1 MTDKN
6 DETGSR
12 GSQHDSCLLHNLSTN
27 LKSTGTTLSVSE
39 YQDCQRNQSPF
50 QDLKITWSILLSKYV
65 NTSRVLFGA
74 ISDSGT
80 LEEWR
85 ASVNEE
91 AHFPQ
96 AISLYKVRDRE
107 NGELCS
113 ECCFNTFLLENIG
126 LKAIER
132 LAQVKKH
139 VDLTIGIDYSKSRF
153 RICIYSHESFLDQD
167 HAELLNSALI
177 HTLKS
182 LQSTLQ
188 LKSIDLISDLQ
199 RRQLNRWNRVAPTGP
214 LGDTIH
220 NCIERQCLRRPE
232 AEAVCAWDGSFS
244 YGELDMLSS
253 EVRDNLYARNVLPG
267 VKIPLLFEK
276 SKWTVVAMLGVL
288 KAGAAFVAIDPSF
301 PQARVQA
308 ICHDVKAPVILCS
321 SKQEFSISNLNH
333 KTITVPVTNPGIL
346 STQTQ
351 EEYPSASNP
360 NQPAYIAY
368 TSGSTG
374 TPKGIIISHGNF
386 CTNMALSSPL
396 QKLSDSSRV
405 LQFASYAFD
414 VSIHET
420 LTPLMVG
427 GSVCIPSES
436 QRVDNLQQ
444 AILDLRVN
452 WIELVPSVARLL
464 DFSAI
469 PEVKTLVVGGET
481 MRPSDISRWAGQLH
495 LTQAYGPAECTIVST
510 IQSGLSQ
517 VSDPRNI
524 GYSAAGSSWI
534 VEPENHSKLVPI
546 GALGELVIGGPI
558 VGGGYLDQPE
568 QTAQAFISSVPWSK
582 RPETYYKT
590 GDLARQNSDGSI
602 VYMGRK
608 DTQVKIRGQRVELGE
623 IEHQAHEIWSDITPI
638 AEVVRIGN
646 RDPILVLFVGPI
658 APDSNK
664 ASNDKDLLMK
674 PDTQLWEKAQIM
686 QFALREVLPKY
697 MVPDV
702 FVRIQRLPLMPSGK
716 VDRKLLRNTMFRL
729 SDKDLQELRNMTH
742 LSERPIESSEILHAY
757 IAQMFSDVLGLPLDH
772 IGVSVNFFHLGGD
785 SALAIAL
792 VNEAR
797 LRHSINITV
806 ASIFENPTVAAL
818 AQKIKTSPVE
828 PVSCQQ
834 IIPFSLMDGEGEYF
848 CVLAASKCGVIPE
861 DIEDIYPCTP
871 LQERL
876 MAWTASK
883 PGAFRANFDLSL
895 PPSIDWR
902 KLNNALRTVIRAYPI
917 LRTRIVLISE
927 SLRLSRGLQVV
938 VREDIAWND
947 ATTTCQNEENTMS
960 PGTPLFYCYTVHE
973 PGPRLKLTLH
983 HALFDSWSYSHI
995 IAAVELAYN
1004 GTQIVTSPFV
1014 PFIKHLLDVDDIAAK
1029 SFWTGEF
1036 DDLAAVPFPAKVP
1049 PGHIPRN
1056 VARCVHSFC
1065 LQRCNE
1071 NEITLSTA
1079 CRLAWALV
1087 VACHTGSLDVVYGVT
1102 VTGRNSSETAS
1113 IVGPTIT
1120 TFPLRVLLH
1129 SDEKIYDALKDLQK
1143 HALNIMPYEHF
1154 GVHRMRQCSSE
1165 AVSASQYQ
1173 SLLVVQ
1179 PARPTLP
1186 NERSHSLLKL
1196 MEVDAL
1202 EQQTDTNFA
1211 TQVLTIICE
1220 YAEDTMKLR
1229 GVFDPDVIPP
1239 EKVKGYLHQ
1248 MSDFLNLILSPSSD
1262 TVGDLLRKTTEY
1274 IGPDVNEERQVL
1286 NEVERAAQT
1295 LLGEETPL
1303 KTEWVIPIDTNTP
1316 KLVLFVGCYDGSCVN
1331 HSCVFKFPDIDT
1343 RARLHKAMTQLQTT
1357 LSDAM
1362 TPIICL
1368 PVPVSH
1374 ESMGLP
1380 SKADLKKE
1388 ASKLPLKIL
1397 QSYMCPQEANVI
1409 TAKSTTD
1416 IQSRLRRI
1424 MGVILHIDIDDV
1436 GLHDNFFTL
1445 GGDSILAMQV
1455 VAMCRDENIYITAH
1469 DIFDAKTIHRLALR
1483 ASPSSE
1489 NNSAA
1494 LQNISLLPDRYQDIA
1509 AFEANMKQ
1517 LDKLP
1522 RSAKVEDV
1530 YPCTDPHMGLLR
1542 KMSSSFHLSYTI
1554 WEVTV
1559 NDVSIDIERLLLAWN
1574 SVSKRHAALRTIL
1587 MEDFGSEH
1595 HVVLGNCPTEAKVL
1609 RQLSSNDL
1617 SSALCEPH
1625 LDNQQSQVTPYRL
1638 TIYQS
1643 DADQVLCKLEGSHAF
1658 LDASSVLILLREL
1671 SMAYRGLPFPAPAPS
1686 YRSWVTYLDSWRR
1699 NSQHLDY
1706 WRQRLSGISQC
1717 LFPTKPIDCLCR
1729 DNCTTSQLQ
1738 YVVNPLVD
1746 TKILQRFCSK
1756 YEVTITNVL
1765 QLSWALV
1772 LQEYCQSSDV
1782 CFGTTISGR
1791 DAPIDGVQE
1800 MVGSIFNV
1808 LPCRFLLDAE
1818 SSLLET
1824 LEWSQKSTLEDR
1836 SHQFCSLVDLEGFLL
1851 PGNQDQPQFNTCLSV
1866 ESALSNDTGGLS
1878 FRPIETHEETH
1889 NDILVVVTAQPD
1901 KTEAQLMY
1909 WSHLMN
1915 EKQALEV
1922 IEVLRKCLMGILENP
1937 HLKLSNRSTPRNTIR
1952 SSSS

>member
-6 DETGSR
+6 NETGSR
-12 GSQHDSCLLHNLSTN
+12 GSQHDSFFLHNLSTN

-50 QDLKITWSILLSKYV
+50 QDLKTAWSMLLSKYV
-65 NTSRVLFGA
+65 NTSTVLFGA

-85 ASVNEE
+85 ASVNEV
-91 AHFPQ
+91 AHIPQ
-96 AISLYKVRDRE
+96 AISLY
-107 NGELCS
+107 
-113 ECCFNTFLLENIG
+113 
-126 LKAIER
+126 
-132 LAQVKKH
+132 KKH

-153 RICIYSHESFLDQD
+153 RICIYSQESFLDQD

-177 HTLKS
+177 YTLKS

-188 LKSIDLISDLQ
+188 LKSIDLISDLH
-199 RRQLNRWNRVAPTGP
+199 RRQLDRWNRAAPTGP
-214 LGDTIH
+214 LGDKIH
-220 NCIERQCLRRPE
+220 HCIERQCLRRPE

-244 YGELDMLSS
+244 YGELDILSS
-253 EVRDNLYARNVLPG
+253 EVRDILYARNVLPG
-267 VKIPLLFEK
+267 VIIPLLFEK

-288 KAGAAFVAIDPSF
+288 KAAAAFVAIDPSF

-308 ICHDVKAPVILCS
+308 ICHEVKVPVILCS
-321 SKQEFSISNLNH
+321 SKQELSIPNLNH
-333 KTITVPVTNPGIL
+333 KTITVPVTSPGIL
-346 STQTQ
+346 SSQTQ
-351 EEYPSASNP
+351 EKHSSASDP

-374 TPKGIIISHGNF
+374 VPKGIIISHGNF
-386 CTNMALSSPL
+386 SLSC
-396 QKLSDSSRV
+396 SSSV

-420 LTPLMVG
+420 LTPLMLGDSRLVRRH
-427 GSVCIPSES
+427 IPSES

-510 IQSGLSQ
+510 IQSGLSR

-546 GALGELVIGGPI
+546 GAVGELVIGGPI

-568 QTAQAFISSVPWSK
+568 QTAQSFISDVPWSK
-582 RPETYYKT
+582 RPGIYYKT

-623 IEHQAHEIWSDITPI
+623 IEHLAQEIWSNITPI
-638 AEVVRIGN
+638 AEVVTKGD
-646 RDPILVLFVGPI
+646 RDPILVLFIGPI

-664 ASNDKDLLMK
+664 ASGNKDLLMK
-674 PDTQLWEKAQIM
+674 PDTQFWERARNIQST
-686 QFALREVLPKY
+686 LREVLPRY
-697 MVPDV
+697 MIPDV
-702 FVRIQRLPLMPSGK
+702 FVPILRLPLMPSGK
-716 VDRKLLRNTMFRL
+716 VDRKLLRNTLSRLAGRNLQSFRSMML
-729 SDKDLQELRNMTH
+729 P
-742 LSERPIESSEILHAY
+742 SESPVESSDILHAC
-757 IAQMFSDVLGLPLDH
+757 IAQVFSSVLGLPQDQV
-772 IGVSVNFFHLGGD
+772 GVSANFFHLGGD

-818 AQKIKTSPVE
+818 AQSIKTSPME

-834 IIPFSLMDGEGEYF
+834 IIPFSFMDGEGEYLRG
-848 CVLAASKCGVIPE
+848 LAASKCGVIPE

-902 KLNNALRTVIRAYPI
+902 KLNNALRTVIQAYPI

-947 ATTTCQNEENTMS
+947 ATTCQNEENTMS

-973 PGPRLKLTLH
+973 PGSRLKLNLH

-995 IAAVELAYN
+995 IDAVETAYN

-1014 PFIKHLLDVDDIAAK
+1014 PFIKHLLDLDDIAAK

-1036 DDLAAVPFPAKVP
+1036 DDLAAVPFPAKVA

-1056 VARCVHSFC
+1056 VARCVHSVC

-1071 NEITLSTA
+1071 NQITLSTA

-1102 VTGRNSSETAS
+1102 VTGRNSFETAS

-1129 SDEKIYDALKDLQK
+1129 SDEKIYDALNDLQK

-1165 AVSASQYQ
+1165 AVSANQFQ

-1179 PARPTLP
+1179 PARPPLP
-1186 NERSHSLLKL
+1186 SKRSHSLLKL
-1196 MEVDAL
+1196 MEIDAL

-1220 YAEDTMKLR
+1220 YAENTMKLR
-1229 GVFDPDVIPP
+1229 GVFDPEVIPP

-1248 MSDFLNLILSPSSD
+1248 MSDLLNLILILSSD

-1274 IGPDVNEERQVL
+1274 IGPEVNEKRQVL

-1295 LLGEETPL
+1295 LLGQETPL
-1303 KTEWVIPIDTNTP
+1303 KTEWITPIDTNTP
-1316 KLVLFVGCYDGSCVN
+1316 KLVLFVGCKDGSCVN

-1357 LSDAM
+1357 LSDAIA
-1362 TPIICL
+1362 PIICL

-1374 ESMGLP
+1374 ESVGLP

-1388 ASKLPLKIL
+1388 ASKLPLEIL

-1436 GLHDNFFTL
+1436 GLHDSFFTL

-1455 VAMCRDENIYITAH
+1455 VAQCRDENIYITAH
-1469 DIFDAKTIHRLALR
+1469 DIFDAKTIHRIALR

-1494 LQNISLLPDRYQDIA
+1494 IQDISLLPDRYQDIA

-1517 LDKLP
+1517 LDKVP

-1559 NDVSIDIERLLLAWN
+1559 NDVSIDIERLLFAWN
-1574 SVSKRHAALRTIL
+1574 SVSERHAALRTIL
-1587 MEDFGSEH
+1587 MEDLGSEH

-1617 SSALCEPH
+1617 STALRESH
-1625 LDNQQSQVTPYRL
+1625 LDVQQSQVTPYRL

-1643 DADQVLCKLEGSHAF
+1643 DAGQVLCKLEGSHAF

-1717 LFPTKPIDCLCR
+1717 HFPSKSTDCLCR
-1729 DNCTTSQLQ
+1729 DNCTTSQLH
-1738 YVVNPLVD
+1738 
-1746 TKILQRFCSK
+1746 K

-1808 LPCRFLLDAE
+1808 LPCRILLDAE
-1818 SSLLET
+1818 LSFLET
-1824 LEWSQKSTLEDR
+1824 LEWSQKSTLEDK

-1851 PGNQDQPQFNTCLSV
+1851 PGNQVQPLFNTCLSV

-1901 KTEAQLMY
+1901 KTEAQLMN

-1915 EKQALEV
+1915 EKQGME
-1922 IEVLRKCLMGILENP
+1922 LMASITLLQATRFP
-1937 HLKLSNRSTPRNTIR
+1937 DRHPLSMNHRQHRNSHPSCTTTTK
-1952 SSSS
+1952 

>member
-6 DETGSR
+6 NETGSR
-12 GSQHDSCLLHNLSTN
+12 GSQHDSCFLHNLSTN

-39 YQDCQRNQSPF
+39 YQDYQRNQSPF
-50 QDLKITWSILLSKYV
+50 QDLKTAWSILLSKYV
-65 NTSRVLFGA
+65 NTSTVLFGA

-91 AHFPQ
+91 AHIPQ
-96 AISLYKVRDRE
+96 AISLDKVRERE
-107 NGELCS
+107 NGDLCS
-113 ECCFNTFLLENIG
+113 DCCFNTFLLESIG

-139 VDLTIGIDYSKSRF
+139 VDLTIGIDYSKSHF
-153 RICIYSHESFLDQD
+153 RICIYGQESFLDQD

-182 LQSTLQ
+182 LQSTLP
-188 LKSIDLISDLQ
+188 LKSIDLISDLH
-199 RRQLNRWNRVAPTGP
+199 RRQLNRWNRVAPTGS

-244 YGELDMLSS
+244 YGDLDMLSS
-253 EVRDNLYARNVLPG
+253 EVRDVLHARDVLSG
-267 VKIPLLFEK
+267 MIIPLLFEK

-321 SKQEFSISNLNH
+321 SKQELSISNLNH
-333 KTITVPVTNPGIL
+333 KIITVPVTSPNIL

-351 EEYPSASNP
+351 EEYLSASDP
-360 NQPAYIAY
+360 SQPAYIAY

-374 TPKGIIISHGNF
+374 TPKGIIISHRNF

-396 QKLSDSSRV
+396 QNMSDSSRV

-420 LTPLMVG
+420 LTPLMLG
-427 GSVCIPSES
+427 GSVCIPSET

-469 PEVKTLVVGGET
+469 HEVKTLVVGGET
-481 MRPSDISRWAGQLH
+481 MRSSDISRWAGQLH
-495 LTQAYGPAECTIVST
+495 LTQAYGPAECTVVST
-510 IQSGLSQ
+510 IRSGLSQ

-524 GYSAAGSSWI
+524 GYSATGSSWI

-546 GALGELVIGGPI
+546 GAVGELVIGGPI

-568 QTAQAFISSVPWSK
+568 QTAQAFISGVPWSN

-623 IEHQAHEIWSDITPI
+623 VEHQAHEIWPDITPI

-646 RDPILVLFVGPI
+646 RDPILVLLVGPK
-658 APDSNK
+658 APEANITLNK
-664 ASNDKDLLMK
+664 EDLLMK
-674 PDTQLWEKAQIM
+674 PEAQFWERIRVM
-686 QFALREVLPKY
+686 QSTLCEVLPRY
-697 MVPDV
+697 MVPEV
-702 FVRIQRLPLMPSGK
+702 FVQIQRLPLTPSGK
-716 VDRKLLRNTMFRL
+716 VDRKLLRNTMSRL
-729 SDKDLQELRNMTH
+729 SDTDLQGLRNLRH
-742 LSERPIESSEILHAY
+742 PSERPIESSEILHAC
-757 IAQMFSDVLGLPLDH
+757 IAQMFSDILGLPLDH
-772 IGVSVNFFHLGGD
+772 IGISTNFFHLGGD

-818 AQKIKTSPVE
+818 AQSIKTSPVK
-828 PVSCQQ
+828 PGSRQQ
-834 IIPFSLMDGEGEYF
+834 ISPFSLMDGDVENLRG
-848 CVLAASKCGVIPE
+848 LATSKCRVSSE

-902 KLNNALRTVIRAYPI
+902 KLNIALRTVIRAYPI

-927 SLRLSRGLQVV
+927 SHRLSRGLQVV
-938 VREDIAWND
+938 VREDMAWND

-960 PGTPLFYCYTVHE
+960 PGTTLFYCYTVHE
-973 PGPRLKLTLH
+973 PSPRLKLTLH

-995 IAAVELAYN
+995 IDAVETAYN
-1004 GTQIVTSPFV
+1004 GTQIATSPFV
-1014 PFIKHLLDVDDIAAK
+1014 PFIKHLLDLDEIAAK
-1029 SFWTGEF
+1029 AFWAGEF
-1036 DDLAAVPFPAKVP
+1036 DGLAAVPFPAKVP
-1049 PGHIPRN
+1049 PGRIPRN
-1056 VARCVHSFC
+1056 VERYVHSFC

-1120 TFPLRVLLH
+1120 TFPLRVILH

-1165 AVSASQYQ
+1165 AVSASQFQ

-1179 PARPTLP
+1179 PTRPPLP
-1186 NERSHSLLKL
+1186 NAHSHSLLKL

-1229 GVFDPDVIPP
+1229 GVFDPEMVPT

-1248 MSDFLNLILSPSSD
+1248 MSDFFNFILGSSSD
-1262 TVGDLLRKTTEY
+1262 TVGDVLRKTTEY
-1274 IGPDVNEERQVL
+1274 IDLEVKEERQVL
-1286 NEVERAAQT
+1286 HEVEGAAQT
-1295 LLGEETPL
+1295 LLGQETPL
-1303 KTEWVIPIDTNTP
+1303 KAEWVVPIDTNTP
-1316 KLVLFVGCYDGSCVN
+1316 KLALFVGCGDSSCVN
-1331 HSCVFKFPDIDT
+1331 YSCVFKCPDNDT
-1343 RARLHKAMTQLQTT
+1343 RDRLHQAMTHLQTT

-1362 TPIICL
+1362 MPFICL
-1368 PVPVSH
+1368 PVHVSH
-1374 ESMGLP
+1374 KSVGLP

-1388 ASKLPLKIL
+1388 ASKLPLEIL
-1397 QSYMCPQEANVI
+1397 QSYMCPQEASVI
-1409 TAKSTTD
+1409 MAKSTTD

-1424 MGVILHIDIDDV
+1424 MGVTLHIDITDV
-1436 GLHDNFFTL
+1436 GLHDSFFTL

-1455 VAMCRDENIYITAH
+1455 VAQCRDENIYITAH
-1469 DIFDAKTIHRLALR
+1469 DIFDAKTIHRIALR
-1483 ASPSSE
+1483 ASSSSK
-1489 NNSAA
+1489 NKSAA
-1494 LQNISLLPDRYQDIA
+1494 IQDRSLLPDKYQDIA
-1509 AFEANMKQ
+1509 AFEAGMKQ
-1517 LDKLP
+1517 FDKLP

-1530 YPCTDPHMGLLR
+1530 YPCTDPHKGLLR
-1542 KMSSSFHLSYTI
+1542 KMNSSYLSYTI

-1559 NDVSIDIERLLLAWN
+1559 NNVSIDIERLLFAWN
-1574 SVSKRHAALRTIL
+1574 LVSKRHAALRTIL

-1609 RQLSSNDL
+1609 GQLSSNDL
-1617 SSALCEPH
+1617 STALRESH

-1643 DADQVLCKLEGSHAF
+1643 DVGQVLCKLEGSHAF

-1671 SMAYRGLPFPAPAPS
+1671 SMAYCGLPFPNPAPS
-1686 YRSWVTYLDSWRR
+1686 YRSWVTYLDSWRENNR
-1699 NSQHLDY
+1699 HLDY
-1706 WRQRLSGISQC
+1706 WRQRLSEISQC
-1717 LFPTKPIDCLCR
+1717 LFPTNSIGCLSR

-1746 TKILQRFCSK
+1746 TNFLQRFCSK

-1782 CFGTTISGR
+1782 CFGTTIAGR
-1791 DAPIDGVQE
+1791 DAPIDGVQDII
-1800 MVGSIFNV
+1800 GSIFNV
-1808 LPCRFLLDAE
+1808 LPCRYLLDAE
-1818 SSLLET
+1818 SSFLES
-1824 LEWSQKSTLEDR
+1824 LQWSQKSTLEDK
-1836 SHQFCSLVDLEGFLL
+1836 SHQFCSLVDLEGLLL
-1851 PGNQDQPQFNTCLSV
+1851 PGNQDQPLFNTCLSV

-1889 NDILVVVTAQPD
+1889 VCACR
-1901 KTEAQLMY
+1901 
-1909 WSHLMN
+1909 N
-1915 EKQALEV
+1915 EPLADNADVAVLE
-1922 IEVLRKCLMGILENP
+1922 
-1937 HLKLSNRSTPRNTIR
+1937 
-1952 SSSS
+1952 

>member
-12 GSQHDSCLLHNLSTN
+12 GSQHDSCFLHNLSTN
-27 LKSTGTTLSVSE
+27 LNSTGTTLSVSE
-39 YQDCQRNQSPF
+39 YQNCQRNQSPF
-50 QDLKITWSILLSKYV
+50 QDLKTAWSILLSKYV
-65 NTSRVLFGA
+65 NTSTVLFGA
-74 ISDSGT
+74 ISASGT
-80 LEEWR
+80 LEEWK
-85 ASVNEE
+85 ASINEE
-91 AHFPQ
+91 AHIPQ
-96 AISLYKVRDRE
+96 AISLYKVRDWENRE
-107 NGELCS
+107 LGS
-113 ECCFNTFLLENIG
+113 DHDFNTFLLESIG

-153 RICIYSHESFLDQD
+153 RICIYSQESFLDQD
-167 HAELLNSALI
+167 QAELLNSALI

-182 LQSTLQ
+182 LQSTLP
-188 LKSIDLISDLQ
+188 LKSIDLISDLHG
-199 RRQLNRWNRVAPTGP
+199 RQLNRWNRATSTGP

-253 EVRDNLYARNVLPG
+253 EVRDVLHARDVLSG
-267 VKIPLLFEK
+267 MIVPLLFEK

-321 SKQEFSISNLNH
+321 IKQGCSTSCLDFKSI
-333 KTITVPVTNPGIL
+333 TIPTTDPVTL
-346 STQTQ
+346 TSATQQ
-351 EEYPSASNP
+351 EDISASEAHH
-360 NQPAYIAY
+360 PAYIAY

-374 TPKGIIISHGNF
+374 TPKGVVISHGNF

-396 QKLSDSSRV
+396 QNLSCSSRV

-420 LTPLMVG
+420 LTPLMLG

-546 GALGELVIGGPI
+546 GAVGELVIGGPI
-558 VGGGYLDQPE
+558 VGGGYLDRPE
-568 QTAQAFISSVPWSK
+568 QTAQSFISDIPWSK
-582 RPETYYKT
+582 RPGTYYKT

-623 IEHQAHEIWSDITPI
+623 IEHLAQEIWSNITPI
-638 AEVVRIGN
+638 AEVVTKGD

-658 APDSNK
+658 APGSNI
-664 ASNDKDLLMK
+664 ASDDEDLLMK
-674 PDTQLWEKAQIM
+674 PDTQIWERARNIQCT
-686 QFALREVLPKY
+686 LREVLPRY
-697 MVPDV
+697 MIPDV
-702 FVRIQRLPLMPSGK
+702 FVPIQRLPLMPSGK
-716 VDRKLLRNTMFRL
+716 VDRKLLRNTVSRL
-729 SDKDLQELRNMTH
+729 SGRNLQSFRSMMH
-742 LSERPIESSEILHAY
+742 PSESPVESSDILHAC
-757 IAQMFSDVLGLPLDH
+757 IAQVFSSVLGLPQDQ
-772 IGVSVNFFHLGGD
+772 IGVSANFFHLGGD

-797 LRHSINITV
+797 IRHSINITV
-806 ASIFENPTVAAL
+806 ASIFENPTIATL
-818 AQKIKTSPVE
+818 AQSIKTSPME

-834 IIPFSLMDGEGEYF
+834 IIPFSLMDGEGEY
-848 CVLAASKCGVIPE
+848 VRGLAASKCGVIPE

-902 KLNNALRTVIRAYPI
+902 KLNNALRTVIQAYPI

-947 ATTTCQNEENTMS
+947 ATTCQNEENTMS
-960 PGTPLFYCYTVHE
+960 PGTPLFYCYTVHG
-973 PGPRLKLTLH
+973 PGSRLKLTLH

-995 IAAVELAYN
+995 IDAVETAYN

-1014 PFIKHLLDVDDIAAK
+1014 PFIKHLLDLDDIAAK

-1036 DDLAAVPFPAKVP
+1036 DDLAAVPFPAKVA

-1129 SDEKIYDALKDLQK
+1129 SDEKIYDALKNLQK
-1143 HALNIMPYEHF
+1143 HVLNIMPYEHF

-1165 AVSASQYQ
+1165 AVSASQFQ

-1179 PARPTLP
+1179 PARPPLP
-1186 NERSHSLLKL
+1186 KKRSHSLLKL

-1220 YAEDTMKLR
+1220 YAEDTMRLR
-1229 GVFDPDVIPP
+1229 GVFDPEVIPP

-1248 MSDFLNLILSPSSD
+1248 MSDLLNLILISSSD

-1274 IGPDVNEERQVL
+1274 VGPEVNEKRQVL

-1295 LLGEETPL
+1295 LLGQETPL

-1316 KLVLFVGCYDGSCVN
+1316 KLVLFVGCKDDGSCVN

-1362 TPIICL
+1362 APVICL

-1374 ESMGLP
+1374 ESVGLP

-1436 GLHDNFFTL
+1436 GLHDSFFTL

-1455 VAMCRDENIYITAH
+1455 VAQCRDENIYITAH
-1469 DIFDAKTIHRLALR
+1469 DIFDAKTIHRIALR

-1494 LQNISLLPDRYQDIA
+1494 IQDISMLPDRYQDIA

-1542 KMSSSFHLSYTI
+1542 KMSSSCHLSYTI

-1559 NDVSIDIERLLLAWN
+1559 NDVLIDIERLLFAWN

-1587 MEDFGSEH
+1587 MEYCGSEH

-1609 RQLSSNDL
+1609 RQLSSNGL
-1617 SSALCEPH
+1617 STALRESH
-1625 LDNQQSQVTPYRL
+1625 LDIQQSQVTPYRL

-1643 DADQVLCKLEGSHAF
+1643 DAGQVLCKFEGSHAF

-1717 LFPTKPIDCLCR
+1717 LFPTKSTDCLCP

-1746 TKILQRFCSK
+1746 TNILQRFCSK

-1791 DAPIDGVQE
+1791 DAPINGVQE

-1818 SSLLET
+1818 SSFLET
-1824 LEWSQKSTLEDR
+1824 LEWSQKSTLEDK

-1851 PGNQDQPQFNTCLSV
+1851 PGSQDQPLFNTCLSV

-1915 EKQALEV
+1915 EKQAMEV
-1922 IEVLRKCLMGILENP
+1922 TEALRKWLMRILENP
-1937 HLKLSNRSTPRNTIR
+1937 HLNISNRSTPHNTI
-1952 SSSS
+1952 S